1 MGWLDNQ
8 AVLDGLLVKAGRF
21 SDSLQKAGWS
31 SEEVAD
37 VLGFDI
43 RPQKGRKPVR
53 KLSPELVA
61 KIEKLAESVS
71 R

>member
-31 SEEVAD
+31 SDEVAD
-37 VLGFDI
+37 VLGFDF
-43 RPQKGRKPVR
+43 RAVKRRKPVM
-53 KLSPELVA
+53 KLSPELVE
-61 KIEKLAESVS
+61 KIEKLVESVS
-71 R
+71 